1 MLHAETILG
10 LAFGTTRVQAVL
22 LRHDGPTTTLLALD
36 EWTNTIPFGTEANE
50 SGVTAFTNHLTS
62 FIAKAGTEPDFA
74 SAAIGS
80 EQTFILT
87 LPFEE
92 GISRLERNDHI
103 RWEIGQY
110 FPDANPA
117 DFVTDV
123 QPITDNKIDK
133 WVKSISV
140 SLRKHDADRIK
151 KVIGEFGLRLKVI
164 DVDHFSADT
173 ALRYNYPDIAKK
185 YMALVGIKENRVDV
199 SILRGGVLES
209 YSYHAVASNQEIA
222 ACVSSLPEHHRG
234 LFSLSAYGSFLD
246 TDLLTR
252 IRRDSSLLIEALNPL
267 RHIDVADSLR
277 LEESISLPS
286 YRFATAVGV
295 ALRRD

>member
-1 MLHAETILG
+1 MPHAETILG
-10 LAFGTTRVQAVL
+10 LAFATTRVQAVL
-22 LRHDGPTTTLLALD
+22 LRHDGPTPTLLALD
-36 EWTNTIPFGTEANE
+36 EWTNTIPFGTREHE
-50 SGVTAFTNHLTS
+50 SGVRTFTDHLKS
-62 FIAKAGTEPDFA
+62 FITKAGVQPDSA
-74 SAAIGS
+74 SAALGS

-92 GISRLERNDHI
+92 GISRLERNDHV

-110 FPDANPA
+110 FPDANPG

-123 QPITDNKIDK
+123 QPITNNKIDK

-140 SLRKHDADRIK
+140 SIRKQDADLIK
-151 KVIGEFGLRLKVI
+151 EVIGELGLGLKVI

-199 SILRGGVLES
+199 SILRNGVLES
-209 YSYHAVASNQEIA
+209 YSYHAVTSNQEIST
-222 ACVSSLPEHHRG
+222 CISSLPEYHRG
-234 LFSLSAYGSFLD
+234 LYSLSAYGPFLD
-246 TDLLTR
+246 TDLLGR
-252 IRRDSSLLIEALNPL
+252 IRRESSLLVEALNPL

-277 LEESISLPS
+277 LEETVSLPS